1 MRLYTPVLLG
11 LLSFLALL
19 SGDLGRG
26 YAARLDTDDKLP
38 TKPVPAA
45 SVPSRKSATEGVIHL
60 NFRDA
65 DLLQIIN
72 LMSEL
77 TGKNFLVDDKV
88 KGKVTIIAPKPVS
101 LDEAYQV
108 FLSLLEIQGFTV
120 VPQGPIIKIV
130 PSREVKERPLPTSI
144 DGQRPPAVASDE
156 FVTQLIPLEYADP
169 NEIRALLTPLVSKQ
183 SSLLAYPPTNT
194 LILTDLSSNI
204 SRLLKII
211 RALDI
216 ESPTATLKVISLKYA
231 ASEQIA
237 AALQLALEGLAQRRE
252 RVGKAGQRRALSPV
266 GHEGRQRSSPRPE
279 VPKFFRIAVP
289 TVW

>member
-1 MRLYTPVLLG
+1 MRIYTPVLLG
-11 LLSFLALL
+11 LLSILTLL
-19 SGDLGRG
+19 SYDLGRG
-26 YAARLDTDDKLP
+26 YAARLDTDDKRT

-45 SVPSRKSATEGVIHL
+45 SVPTRKSATDGVIHL

-101 LDEAYQV
+101 LEEAYQV

-120 VPQGPIIKIV
+120 VPQGPITKIV

-144 DGQRPPAVASDE
+144 DGQRPPSATSDA
-156 FVTQLIPLEYADP
+156 FVTQLIPLEYADT

-216 ESPTATLKVISLKYA
+216 ESPTATLKVVSLKYA
-231 ASEQIA
+231 SSDQIA
-237 AALQLALEGLAQRRE
+237 ASLQLALEGLAQPATPE
-252 RVGKAGQRRALSPV
+252 GAGGEGGARAAPRARRARASDSAAA
-266 GHEGRQRSSPRPE
+266 HRQRCQNYSG
-279 VPKFFRIAVP
+279 
-289 TVW
+289 